1 MVLKINGE
9 NPQKRKIQEVIDVL
23 NGGGVII
30 YPTDSVYALGCLVH
44 NKEGLA
50 RIDRIKGV
58 KKNHHLITIMS
69 QDISE
74 TSKLT
79 KPIPND
85 VFKMMKRNTPGP
97 YTFILNANSKVPKIV
112 QSRRKTI
119 GFRIP
124 ENPIALEIIS
134 GLDDYL
140 ASTSLKIKNEA
151 GGEIYY
157 PDPVDIE
164 EQFGKLVDVI
174 VDGGILET
182 NLSSVID
189 CTGEVP
195 EIIREGMAPIL

>member
-9 NPQKRKIQEVIDVL
+9 NPQGRKIQQVIDVL
-23 NGGGVII
+23 NEGGVII
-30 YPTDSVYALGCLVH
+30 YPTDSVYALGCLAH
-44 NKEGLA
+44 NKEGLE
-50 RIDRIKGV
+50 RIRRIKGT
-58 KKNHHLITIMS
+58 KKSDHLMTIMS
-69 QDISE
+69 PDISE

-79 KPIPND
+79 RPIPND
-85 VFKMMKRNTPGP
+85 VFKLMRRNIPGP
-97 YTFILNANSKVPKIV
+97 YTFILRANNQVPKLV

-134 GLDDYL
+134 GLEDYL
-140 ASTSLKIKNEA
+140 ASTSLKIEHED
-151 GGEIYY
+151 GTETYY

-164 EQFGKLVDVI
+164 ERFGKLVDVI

-189 CTGEVP
+189 CTGDWP
-195 EIIREGMAPIL
+195 EMIREGVAPVI

>member
-9 NPQKRKIQEVIDVL
+9 NPQGRLIQQVIDVL
-23 NGGGVII
+23 NEGGIII
-30 YPTDSVYALGCLVH
+30 YPTDSVYALGCLAH

-50 RIDRIKGV
+50 RIHRIKGS
-58 KKNHHLITIMS
+58 KKSHHLMTIMS
-69 QDISE
+69 RDISE

-79 KPIPND
+79 TPIPND
-85 VFKMMKRNTPGP
+85 VFKLMKRNIPGP
-97 YTFILNANSKVPKIV
+97 YTFILRANSQVPKIV

-124 ENPIALEIIS
+124 QNPIALEIIS

-140 ASTSLKIKNEA
+140 ASTSLKIENED
-151 GGEIYY
+151 GTEEYY
-157 PDPVDIE
+157 PDPLEIE
-164 EQFGKLVDVI
+164 ERFGKVVDLI

-189 CTGEVP
+189 CTGDWP
-195 EIIREGMAPIL
+195 EIIREGVAPVM